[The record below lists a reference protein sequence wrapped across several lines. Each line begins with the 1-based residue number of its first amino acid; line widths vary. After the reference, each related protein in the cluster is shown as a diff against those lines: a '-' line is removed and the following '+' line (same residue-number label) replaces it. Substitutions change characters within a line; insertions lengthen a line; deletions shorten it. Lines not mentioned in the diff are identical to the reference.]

1 TTLVVESAY
10 PGKSCRQ
17 SPKFGSHTR
26 HTPTALALATPS
38 PIRSVDTRNRM
49 ATEVAPGMP
58 DMPPPYRILPPVP
71 SDSWGTLQPCPH
83 TIYWGHLSQP
93 DTHPARNAVLSVG
106 HFWRAEMGHS

>member
-1 TTLVVESAY
+1 
-10 PGKSCRQ
+10 
-17 SPKFGSHTR
+17 
-26 HTPTALALATPS
+26 
-38 PIRSVDTRNRM
+38 M

-93 DTHPARNAVLSVG
+93 DTHLAAIHQSSTCGARSRRVRAFLNRVTALRTRIGLHPSSEVCKSRKPCRVAPLAADQTTPAPP
-106 HFWRAEMGHS
+106 